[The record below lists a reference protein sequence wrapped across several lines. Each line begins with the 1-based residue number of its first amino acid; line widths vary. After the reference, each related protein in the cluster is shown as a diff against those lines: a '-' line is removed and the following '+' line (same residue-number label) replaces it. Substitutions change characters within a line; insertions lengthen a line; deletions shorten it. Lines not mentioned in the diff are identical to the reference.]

1 MRIIPTITAL
11 LAGVAIG
18 YAIANPGRNRGATDL
33 MREMHNAGYH
43 DGLMHAALGLLDP
56 APSTRVDA
64 ADERTPE

>member
-18 YAIANPGRNRGATDL
+18 YVIATPGRTRGAADL
-33 MREMHNAGYH
+33 MREMHNAGYRK
-43 DGLMHAALGLLDP
+43 GIQHAALGLLEP

-64 ADERTPE
+64 ADERNPE